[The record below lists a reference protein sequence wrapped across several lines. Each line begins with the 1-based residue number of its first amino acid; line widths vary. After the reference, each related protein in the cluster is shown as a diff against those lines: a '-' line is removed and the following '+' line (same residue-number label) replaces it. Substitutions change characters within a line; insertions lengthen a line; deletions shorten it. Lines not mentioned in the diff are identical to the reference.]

1 MIEVSHVSKRFGEH
15 RAVTDLTFTVGRGEI
30 VGLLGPNGAGKTTT
44 MRLITGY
51 MPPSAGTIRVAGF
64 DTWEEPLEVKRR
76 VGYLPENPPVYP
88 DMTVESYLLFVAAL
102 KGVPRHRRRAEAQ
115 DAAERTGV
123 AHVWK
128 RLIGNLSRGY
138 RQRVGLA
145 QALVGKPDV
154 LILDEP
160 TVGLD
165 PTQIVEVRQLIRD
178 LAGEHTVILSSHILP
193 EVRQTCQRVLIMNR
207 GRLVAQD
214 TPEGLTRAL
223 QGGTALRLTVKG
235 PAAAVARRLR
245 ELEGVESVRVLD
257 GDPQA
262 AAAAGGREP
271 AGSSGEGTPEAAGP
285 GTEGGHGAEAG
296 PGMEPVVRLEVTARG
311 RDVREPIFYALA
323 AERWPILEM
332 RPLEMSLEEIFMQL
346 VTDEPASGAGRRPG
360 DRRPEDGASDR
371 GGRRRSAGAAGR

>member
-15 RAVTDLTFTVGRGEI
+15 RAVTDLTFTVQRGEI

-88 DMTVESYLLFVAAL
+88 DMTVASYLLFVAAL

-115 DAAERTGV
+115 EAAERTGV
-123 AHVWK
+123 AHVWT

-165 PTQIVEVRQLIRD
+165 PAQIVEIRQLIRS

-193 EVRQTCQRVLIMNR
+193 EVRQTCQRVLIMNH

-223 QGGTALRLTVKG
+223 AGGTTLRLAVKG
-235 PAAAVARRLR
+235 PAQEVARRLR
-245 ELEGVESVRVLD
+245 ELDGVEAVRFLD
-257 GDPQA
+257 GDEPA
-262 AAAAGGREP
+262 GTGAAGGGDE
-271 AGSSGEGTPEAAGP
+271 S
-285 GTEGGHGAEAG
+285 
-296 PGMEPVVRLEVTARG
+296 VVRLELTSRSK
-311 RDVREPIFYALA
+311 DLREAVFFAMA

-346 VTDEPASGAGRRPG
+346 VTEEQAPAGSSSRAGAGAGGG
-360 DRRPEDGASDR
+360 DRRRA
-371 GGRRRSAGAAGR
+371 AGARR

>member
-15 RAVTDLTFTVGRGEI
+15 RAVEDLTFTVGRGEI

-51 MPPSAGTIRVAGF
+51 MPPTAGTIRVAGF
-64 DTWEEPLEVKRR
+64 DTWEQPLEVKRR

-88 DMTVESYLLFVAAL
+88 DMTVEAYLLFVAAL
-102 KGVPRHRRRAEAQ
+102 KGVPRDRRRAEARE
-115 DAAERTGV
+115 AAERTGV

-145 QALVGKPDV
+145 QALIGKPEV

-165 PTQIVEVRQLIRD
+165 PTQIVEVRELIRS

-223 QGGTALRLTVKG
+223 RGGPSLRLAVRG
-235 PAAAVARRLR
+235 PARAVAQRLR
-245 ELEGVESVRVLD
+245 AIEGVESVRVLGVD
-257 GDPQA
+257 EPGARGGAPGA
-262 AAAAGGREP
+262 ASGAAPGGGAGESPAAG
-271 AGSSGEGTPEAAGP
+271 EAAGI
-285 GTEGGHGAEAG
+285 
-296 PGMEPVVRLEVTARG
+296 VRLELTARG
-311 RDVREPIFYALA
+311 QDVREAVFFALA
-323 AERWPILEM
+323 EQRWPLLEL
-332 RPLEMSLEEIFMQL
+332 RPLEMSLEDVFVQL
-346 VTDEPASGAGRRPG
+346 VTEEPAGGKAGAARP
-360 DRRPEDGASDR
+360 AA
-371 GGRRRSAGAAGR
+371 GGRR

>member
-1 MIEVSHVSKRFGEH
+1 MIEVSRVSKRFGEH
-15 RAVTDLTFTVGRGEI
+15 RAVTDLTFTVQRGEI

-102 KGVPRHRRRAEAQ
+102 KGVPRPRRRAEAQ
-115 DAAERTGV
+115 EAAERTGV

-165 PTQIVEVRQLIRD
+165 PAQIVEVRQLIRD

-223 QGGTALRLTVKG
+223 QGGTALQLAVKG
-235 PAAAVARRLR
+235 PAEAVARRLR
-245 ELEGVESVRVLD
+245 ELDGVEAVRLLEP
-257 GDPQA
+257 GPRTA
-262 AAAAGGREP
+262 APAP
-271 AGSSGEGTPEAAGP
+271 AGAGAAPGDRTGPEPEA
-285 GTEGGHGAEAG
+285 
-296 PGMEPVVRLEVTARG
+296 VVRLEVTARG
-311 RDVREPIFYALA
+311 RDVREPIFYAMA

-332 RPLEMSLEEIFMQL
+332 RPLEMTLEEIFMQL
-346 VTDEPASGAGRRPG
+346 VTDEPAPSAPGEQGRGGAAAGDRRGRRP
-360 DRRPEDGASDR
+360 A
-371 GGRRRSAGAAGR
+371 AGAARR

>member
-15 RAVTDLTFTVGRGEI
+15 RAVTDLTFTVQRGEI

-76 VGYLPENPPVYP
+76 VGYLPEHPPVYP
-88 DMTVESYLLFVAAL
+88 DMTVEAYLLFVAAL
-102 KGVPRHRRRAEAQ
+102 KGVPRPRRRAEAQ
-115 DAAERTGV
+115 EAAERTGV
-123 AHVWK
+123 THVWK

-145 QALVGKPDV
+145 QALLGKPDV

-165 PTQIVEVRQLIRD
+165 PAQIVEVRQLIRS

-223 QGGTALRLTVKG
+223 QGVSTLRLAVKG
-235 PAAAVARRLR
+235 PAREVARRLR
-245 ELEGVESVRVLD
+245 ELEGVESVRILE
-257 GDPQA
+257 GD
-262 AAAAGGREP
+262 EP
-271 AGSSGEGTPEAAGP
+271 APA
-285 GTEGGHGAEAG
+285 GAEEGA
-296 PGMEPVVRLEVTARG
+296 PADRSTADAASSAPTPVVRLEVASRG
-311 RDVREPIFYALA
+311 KDLREAVFFAMA

-346 VTDEPASGAGRRPG
+346 VTEEQAPSGSAGRTRDGAGEGAAGRQRPAGAGRR
-360 DRRPEDGASDR
+360 
-371 GGRRRSAGAAGR
+371 